1 MFKKVTDIIEWLVVF
16 LGQWRAGQLT
26 VADSLGD
33 LQAAF
38 LTTKS
43 LKYLLPC

>member
-1 MFKKVTDIIEWLVVF
+1 MFKKVIDIIEWLVVF
-16 LGQWRAGQLT
+16 LRQWREGQLT
-26 VADSLGD
+26 VADSLWD

-43 LKYLLPC
+43 FK